1 MVPEKY
7 PMVLDIKVFEDSDP
21 YNNRN
26 NYRIY
31 LGVKYADLEGMDS
44 SEVRDYVKEISKYV
58 LKGNESLQIVF
69 FDPNS

>member
-1 MVPEKY
+1 MLPEKY
-7 PMVLDIKVFEDSDP
+7 PKVLDIKVFEGYDGYGID
-21 YNNRN
+21 NHF
-26 NYRIY
+26 RIY
-31 LGVKYADLEGMDS
+31 LGVKYADLEEMDS